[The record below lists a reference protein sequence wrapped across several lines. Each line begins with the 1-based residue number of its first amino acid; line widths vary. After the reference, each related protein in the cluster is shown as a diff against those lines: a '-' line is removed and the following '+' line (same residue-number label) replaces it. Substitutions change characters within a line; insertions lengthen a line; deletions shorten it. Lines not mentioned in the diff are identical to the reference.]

1 MHRINDQSSDA
12 RELAH
17 QALSWVV
24 CSQRPLSSLE
34 LQHALSLEKGDRELD
49 EDNFSTMD
57 DILSVCAGLLVL
69 SPSEGTVTL
78 VHYTAHEYFEHDL
91 ESWTNT
97 AHAMLSTGCITYLS
111 FDDFSSGACEDLEE
125 FQIRLTRFGL
135 FDYCAHHWGHHVA
148 KALGA
153 VKPILIKLLNKT
165 GNRASCWQAMQI
177 QASQWQG
184 AWQSD
189 WQISAVHLLA
199 TFELAVLLPDLIS
212 LNAPTD
218 SRDSKGR
225 TPLSY
230 AALYGNNALTSSLLE
245 HGVDVNSE
253 DNEGRT
259 PLFFA
264 AANGHDAV
272 VQTLLTKGANIESH
286 DHAGHSPL
294 VSAVQNGYY
303 KVVCLLLRVPLSFA
317 AMGGDATIVKLLLE
331 QPGIANQANNRDRSG
346 RTVISYAASNGD
358 FATMK
363 CLLERDGVDPT
374 SADITGRTPLF
385 YAAYSGNTDAVELLL
400 SMTTVNPLPVSN
412 LGRSPLSIAEKARY
426 FGIHSLLINECIRT
440 GLNVDRIASLDQG
453 QFPTIHMPY
462 AGCDSCMSWIMSFD
476 IEYHCALCNG
486 QGFDICLE
494 CFANNPSCLNASH
507 SLVKRKFCI
516 GIGFES
522 LN

>member
-1 MHRINDQSSDA
+1 
-12 RELAH
+12 
-17 QALSWVV
+17 
-24 CSQRPLSSLE
+24 
-34 LQHALSLEKGDRELD
+34 
-49 EDNFSTMD
+49 
-57 DILSVCAGLLVL
+57 
-69 SPSEGTVTL
+69 
-78 VHYTAHEYFEHDL
+78 
-91 ESWTNT
+91 
-97 AHAMLSTGCITYLS
+97 MLSTGCITYLS

-294 VSAVQNGYY
+294 FPPCRMDTTKWFVSCSESHYP
-303 KVVCLLLRVPLSFA
+303 LLLWA
-317 AMGGDATIVKLLLE
+317 G
-331 QPGIANQANNRDRSG
+331 
-346 RTVISYAASNGD
+346 
-358 FATMK
+358 
-363 CLLERDGVDPT
+363 
-374 SADITGRTPLF
+374 
-385 YAAYSGNTDAVELLL
+385 
-400 SMTTVNPLPVSN
+400 
-412 LGRSPLSIAEKARY
+412 
-426 FGIHSLLINECIRT
+426 
-440 GLNVDRIASLDQG
+440 
-453 QFPTIHMPY
+453 MPR
-462 AGCDSCMSWIMSFD
+462 
-476 IEYHCALCNG
+476 L
-486 QGFDICLE
+486 
-494 CFANNPSCLNASH
+494 
-507 SLVKRKFCI
+507 
-516 GIGFES
+516 
-522 LN
+522 